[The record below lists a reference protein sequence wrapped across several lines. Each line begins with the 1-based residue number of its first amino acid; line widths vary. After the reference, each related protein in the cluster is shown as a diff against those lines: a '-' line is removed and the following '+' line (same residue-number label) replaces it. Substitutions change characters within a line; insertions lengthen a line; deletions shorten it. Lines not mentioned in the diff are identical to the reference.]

1 MKCEDAERL
10 IIDYLDRTLDDK
22 TVGELERHIAS
33 CERCLSEVHETQN
46 VLVTIASAGDE
57 EPDEM
62 LQLNFFHMLHNEVVK
77 QQKNIPVPE
86 TESRKVKSL
95 KRIYAIA
102 AGLALLI
109 TGSLIG
115 IIISKSLTGPKQA
128 EEISKLRSEVDEL
141 RKTAMFSML
150 KEQSSSSRI
159 EAVSYSEAIDTP
171 DENMIE
177 ALTATLNNDRNVNVR
192 LTAAYA
198 LSKYGNLKKVRDSLV
213 TSLSLQ
219 KDPIVQVTLINIL
232 VDLREKSAL
241 KQIEKIIS
249 NEKTMTE
256 VRSVAEKGAKLLL

>member
-1 MKCEDAERL
+1 MKCEDAEKL
-10 IIDYLDRTLDDK
+10 IIDYLDRSLDDE
-22 TVGELERHIAS
+22 TAGEVERHIAS
-33 CERCLSEVHETQN
+33 CERCLDEVRETQN
-46 VLVTIASAGDE
+46 ILVTIASSGNE
-57 EPDEM
+57 EPGEM
-62 LQLNFFHMLHNEVVK
+62 LQVNFFHMLHNEIVK

-86 TESRKVKSL
+86 KEIRKVKSMNPV
-95 KRIYAIA
+95 YAIA

-115 IIISKSLTGPKQA
+115 IMISKSVTGPRQA

-150 KEQSSSSRI
+150 KEPSSSSRI
-159 EAVSYSEAIDTP
+159 EAVSYSEAIDEP
-171 DENMIE
+171 DEKMIE

-198 LSKYGNLKKVRDSLV
+198 LSKYGNLKQVRDSLV

-219 KDPIVQVTLINIL
+219 IDPIVQVTLINIL

-249 NEKTMTE
+249 NEKTITE